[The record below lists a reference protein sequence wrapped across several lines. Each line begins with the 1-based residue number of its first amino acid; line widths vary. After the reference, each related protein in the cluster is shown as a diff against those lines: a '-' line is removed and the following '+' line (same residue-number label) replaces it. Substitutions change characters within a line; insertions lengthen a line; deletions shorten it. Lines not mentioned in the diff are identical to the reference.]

1 MDVNTAIQA
10 LGGLAMFLLA
20 MRLMTEGL
28 TLFAGSRLKQLLG
41 EWTATPWRGVGV
53 GILVTGLVQS
63 SSAVTIATIGF
74 VNAGILSLRQA
85 MGVIFGTNVGT
96 TMTAWLVS
104 LVGFGFKI
112 DTLALPLLVVGV
124 TLRLLTASARCKGL
138 GDALTGFAL
147 FFLGLEL
154 LKEAFESVAVSFSA
168 NLGSSAGP
176 NWAGMILVGFTATL
190 LTQSSSAAIAII
202 LTAFAGGI
210 VGFEG
215 AAAAVIG
222 ANLGTTS
229 TAALA
234 TLKATSAAKR
244 LALSHIG
251 FNLITGVVAL
261 CLLPLMLAFV
271 QKLGNVLELE
281 SSPTALLAL
290 FHTLFNLLGVIIMLP
305 VAGRFATLLERLF
318 RSAEDDL
325 ALPRYLDAT
334 LSSTPSLAVAA
345 LKQELQRLSGMLV
358 SLLQQ
363 ALSGSRSVS
372 ELTRFSAA
380 IQALS
385 TAITNFIAG
394 IRPEAMDQHTAN
406 QLANALYT
414 ARYFQRSAQLA
425 PDLRHFV
432 QHQSMLHGTEA
443 TALAT
448 LLAQAANG
456 LNPAHSDDSRA
467 LTDALEALRDAHR
480 HARRELLEAA
490 VRKNLA
496 VAELETLLEG
506 LDLSRRAIEL
516 RIKAGLL
523 LTSDQD
529 SEVGA
534 EA

>member
-1 MDVNTAIQA
+1 MDINTAIQA

-41 EWTATPWRGVGV
+41 EWTATPLRGVGV

-74 VNAGILSLRQA
+74 VNAGILNLRQS

-112 DTLALPLLVVGV
+112 DALALPILVAGV
-124 TLRLLTASARCKGL
+124 TLRILASSARWKGL
-138 GDALTGFAL
+138 GDALTGFGL
-147 FFLGLEL
+147 FFLGLDL
-154 LKEAFESVAVSFSA
+154 LKEAFEGIALSFSA
-168 NLGSSAGP
+168 SLGGSEAP
-176 NWAGMILVGFTATL
+176 NWAGMILIGFIATL

-202 LTAFAGGI
+202 LTAFAGGM

-244 LALSHIG
+244 LAWSHIG

-261 CLLPLMLAFV
+261 CLLPLMLSFV
-271 QKLGNVLELE
+271 HYLGDVLELE

-290 FHTLFNLLGVIIMLP
+290 FHTLFNLLGVILMLP
-305 VAGRFATLLERLF
+305 FAGRFATLLERMF
-318 RSAEDDL
+318 RNDEDDL
-325 ALPRYLDAT
+325 AIPHHLDAT
-334 LSSTPSLAVAA
+334 LSNTPSLAVAA
-345 LKQELQRLSGMLV
+345 AKLELQRLSDMHSRL
-358 SLLQQ
+358 LLQ
-363 ALSGSRSVS
+363 ALAGTGSAS
-372 ELTRFSAA
+372 EIGRLSAA
-380 IQALS
+380 VLGLS
-385 TAITNFIAG
+385 ATITNFVTG
-394 IRPEAMDQHTAN
+394 IRLEAMDRQTSN
-406 QLANALYT
+406 QLANALYA
-414 ARYFQRSAQLA
+414 ARYFQQSSQLA
-425 PDLRHFV
+425 PDLHHFV
-432 QHQSMLHGTEA
+432 QHQSRLHSADT
-443 TALAT
+443 TVLDT
-448 LLAQAANG
+448 VLAQAGKG
-456 LNPAHSDDSRA
+456 LQPVCYDDSAA

-490 VRKNLA
+490 VRKKLA
-496 VAELETLLEG
+496 ISELEPFLEG
-506 LDLSRRAIEL
+506 LDLSRRALEL
-516 RIKAGLL
+516 RFKAQLL
-523 LTSDQD
+523 LMTD
-529 SEVGA
+529 
-534 EA
+534 